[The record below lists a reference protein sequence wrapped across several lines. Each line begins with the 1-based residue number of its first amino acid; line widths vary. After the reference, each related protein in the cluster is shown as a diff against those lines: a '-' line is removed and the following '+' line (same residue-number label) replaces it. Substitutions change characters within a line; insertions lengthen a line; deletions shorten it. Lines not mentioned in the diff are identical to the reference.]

1 MTTKTGYSTVITLP
15 LPPRDFYVVAI
26 GPGMRRIEPKDFVL
40 ESLDQTIT
48 GVVVD
53 AAGKPVARAKL
64 FTKGGIGWWGE
75 IWYVGDGEAET
86 AADGTFTLK
95 GLTRREYDIGVT
107 TPDNQKSEPMKVKGG
122 TRNVRITV
130 RAR

>member
-1 MTTKTGYSTVITLP
+1 MTTKAGYTTVITLP
-15 LPPRDFYVVAI
+15 LPLRDSYDVAV
-26 GPGMRRIEPKDFVL
+26 GPGMRHIEPKDFVL
-40 ESLDQTIT
+40 EPLDQTIT

-53 AAGKPVARAKL
+53 AAGKPVAGTRVWASHSYAY
-64 FTKGGIGWWGE
+64 GGIT
-75 IWYVGDGEAET
+75 GDDEQHEAQS

-122 TRNVRITV
+122 ARDVRITV